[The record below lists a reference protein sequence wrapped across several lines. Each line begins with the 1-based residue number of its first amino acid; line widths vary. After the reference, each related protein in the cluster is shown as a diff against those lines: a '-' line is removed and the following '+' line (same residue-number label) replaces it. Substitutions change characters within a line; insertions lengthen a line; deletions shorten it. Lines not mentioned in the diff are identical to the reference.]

1 MVCATNADL
10 EKMVAEGAFR
20 EDLFYRINL
29 IELHIPPLRERRDD
43 IPALVSHFSSL
54 AAKEA
59 GIAPKEFSPEAVRQL
74 ENLRFPGNIR
84 QLGNIVRRAVILSGG
99 ERVEISDLAL
109 TPADM
114 RMQPDDQKDSWTTRE
129 EVAAMTLDDLEHR
142 AISEALARHD
152 GNLSRAA
159 ASLGITRQSL
169 YRRMQK
175 FGLQS

>member
-1 MVCATNADL
+1 M
-10 EKMVAEGAFR
+10 
-20 EDLFYRINL
+20 
-29 IELHIPPLRERRDD
+29 
-43 IPALVSHFSSL
+43 
-54 AAKEA
+54 
-59 GIAPKEFSPEAVRQL
+59 
-74 ENLRFPGNIR
+74 
-84 QLGNIVRRAVILSGG
+84 
-99 ERVEISDLAL
+99 EISDLAL